1 MRRTLVDFCNV
12 RASGDDNHLRPDS
25 RPIENP
31 HEHAENAASVE
42 AVETPMESAAEDV
55 AEPSKP
61 EEEERE
67 ETDEEIEGFMVIN
80 DGKIEEAEGS
90 LIGQDRLATLFTKL
104 IYAGSAT
111 DILSTGEEFRTLTIA
126 FPKHCYSVSR
136 SGPRIYISRYA
147 HLSRSAEVFVNSNKN
162 TVEAAEKKIETK
174 KKVEDELAE
183 MRIAE
188 EKPSR

>member
-1 MRRTLVDFCNV
+1 MFSKGRKRRQEGFGFY
-12 RASGDDNHLRPDS
+12 RES
-25 RPIENP
+25 PIENP
-31 HEHAENAASVE
+31 NEQPENAAAVE
-42 AVETPMESAAEDV
+42 AVETQQSMESAVEDVV
-55 AEPSKP
+55 AEPSKL

-90 LIGQDRLATLFTKL
+90 LVGQDRLATLFTKL

-162 TVEAAEKKIETK
+162 TVEVAEKKIEDK

-188 EKPSR
+188 ENPANH